1 MGYRSWG
8 HKESDMTEYASVY
21 IHAHTHT
28 HTHTHT
34 RLLSPKAEVSPTVSK
49 MAA

>member
-8 HKESDMTEYASVY
+8 QKESDMTEYASVY
-21 IHAHTHT
+21 TRAHTHT
-28 HTHTHT
+28 HTHA

>member
-8 HKESDMTEYASVY
+8 QKESDMTEYASVY
-21 IHAHTHT
+21 THT
-28 HTHTHT
+28 HTHTHA